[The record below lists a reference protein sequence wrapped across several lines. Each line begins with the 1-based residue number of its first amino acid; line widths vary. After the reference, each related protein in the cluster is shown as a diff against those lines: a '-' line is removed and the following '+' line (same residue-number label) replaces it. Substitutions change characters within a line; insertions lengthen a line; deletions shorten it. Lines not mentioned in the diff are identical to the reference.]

1 MTVDGGQGE
10 GRLVAGAEET
20 GRGPGGEERFGAGK
34 PNDTL
39 REMPGKLS
47 T

>member
-10 GRLVAGAEET
+10 GRLTWLEQGEAM
-20 GRGPGGEERFGAGK
+20 GREERFGAGK

-39 REMPGKLS
+39 REMPGKFRI
-47 T
+47 